1 MRYIYFNVEQ
11 LDGKTIEALS
21 VVSLLVQGV
30 ADVIVFGELRSTRS
44 ARPPPRETAIADAR
58 PH

>member
-30 ADVIVFGELRSTRS
+30 ADVIVFGELRSALP
-44 ARPPPRETAIADAR
+44 ARPPPRETAQTDAR

>member
-21 VVSLLVQGV
+21 VVSLLVQGF
-30 ADVIVFGELRSTRS
+30 ADVIVFGELRSS
-44 ARPPPRETAIADAR
+44 LGLPPPLPAR
-58 PH
+58 DGNS